1 MQEKDSA
8 VWTYGL
14 PFAVGAVAGAVIGV
28 LFAPDSGRE
37 TRRKAR
43 QWLKD
48 KKEEGKVEYEAVKEA
63 LAAKIKDFPV
73 MAHRHALT
81 RHYDSYW
88 AAFDADELEFH
99 ARLMRDTDEKG
110 EKLLGLLET
119 LNEHDDVQN
128 VYANFEMS
136 DALLAKA
143 GA

>member
-63 LAAKIKDFPV
+63 LAAGKKAFQEKHHKEPAGIK
-73 MAHRHALT
+73 
-81 RHYDSYW
+81 
-88 AAFDADELEFH
+88 
-99 ARLMRDTDEKG
+99 
-110 EKLLGLLET
+110 
-119 LNEHDDVQN
+119 
-128 VYANFEMS
+128 
-136 DALLAKA
+136 
-143 GA
+143 